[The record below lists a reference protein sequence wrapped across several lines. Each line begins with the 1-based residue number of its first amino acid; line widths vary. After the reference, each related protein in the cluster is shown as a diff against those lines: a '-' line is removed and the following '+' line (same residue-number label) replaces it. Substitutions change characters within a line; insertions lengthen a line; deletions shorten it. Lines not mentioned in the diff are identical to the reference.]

1 MLNPTL
7 IVISG
12 APGTGKSTLA
22 SRLAK
27 QFALPCLT
35 KDDIKERLFDTL
47 GWSDR
52 VWSQR
57 LGAVS
62 NELLLHMA
70 QQMMITQTH
79 FILES
84 SFWAEMSRPQWAKL
98 VQRYHYAP
106 LEIHCMAL
114 PETLA
119 RRFRERAPN
128 RHAGHVDNVA
138 HDAVM
143 KQIRC
148 GVYAPLRLS
157 AAVVEVDTT
166 DFARVNYTAIE
177 EMVRARLERP
187 QGTQKTPR

>member
-7 IVISG
+7 IIVSG

-22 SRLAK
+22 SRIAK
-27 QFALPCLT
+27 QFGLPCLT

-52 VWSQR
+52 AWSQR
-57 LGAVS
+57 LGAAS

-70 QQMMITQTH
+70 QQMMITQAH
-79 FILES
+79 FIVES
-84 SFWAEMSRPQWAKL
+84 AFWAEMSRPQWAKL

-106 LEIHCMAL
+106 LEIHCTA
-114 PETLA
+114 PPAVLA
-119 RRFRERAPN
+119 RRFRERAPD
-128 RHAGHVDNVA
+128 RHAGHVDEAA

-143 KQIRC
+143 KQIHG
-148 GVYAPLRLS
+148 GVYAPLQLS
-157 AAVVEVDTT
+157 TAVVEVDTA
-166 DFARVNYTAIE
+166 DFARVNHTAIE
-177 EMVRARLERP
+177 EMVRARLEHP